1 MPNPYSGAMR
11 VARPVA
17 VTVLGLLAAAC
28 GGGAPIAHA
37 SPSGS
42 SAATVTRS
50 GTTTTSAHTAAVST
64 SPAPTPTPRPT
75 TAATPTAPVASA
87 VAATPAARTAAPT
100 PVPGPCGTAD
110 VALST
115 TTDLPS
121 YTPGQTVQVSVAAP
135 TQSAPDC
142 LFGPDG
148 VGDMLAAGDLEAVV
162 EDEPV
167 DVDTA
172 RLALALGRE
181 PVGLH
186 QAAELLLLALVDRL
200 LGQPEA
206 DPAPGL
212 DLEDDEGLAIL
223 GDDV

>member
-28 GGGAPIAHA
+28 GGGAPTAHA

-50 GTTTTSAHTAAVST
+50 GTTATSAHTAAVST

-75 TAATPTAPVASA
+75 TAATPTAPVVSA

-121 YTPGQTVQVSVAAP
+121 YTPGQTVQVSVAVHN
-135 TQSAPDC
+135 QSAHSCIFGAPGDFTIDADPSGPSVFAVHMDC
-142 LFGPDG
+142 PPGGCAP
-148 VGDMLAAGDLEAVV
+148 LAPGQMSTYPISWNQVANQGTGAG
-162 EDEPV
+162 
-167 DVDTA
+167 
-172 RLALALGRE
+172 
-181 PVGLH
+181 
-186 QAAELLLLALVDRL
+186 QAAASGRYHARAAFSGYPVSTSASFTI
-200 LGQPEA
+200 G
-206 DPAPGL
+206 
-212 DLEDDEGLAIL
+212 
-223 GDDV
+223 